1 MNTETIID
9 QLKVESY
16 DLLKV
21 LEQLR
26 EDYEKVQQ
34 KIKENTK
41 QIAELYKEVRK

>member
-1 MNTETIID
+1 MNTETIIN
-9 QLKVESY
+9 QLKIESY

-26 EDYEKVQQ
+26 EDFEKVQQ

-41 QIAELYKEVRK
+41 QIAELYKEARK